1 MSWRKN
7 VKDMNLW
14 VWYVVAHEVKYVVG
28 HWVNFKDLF
37 GLGDFGKD
45 GKKSRRKYERK
56 WLGGGFG

>member
-1 MSWRKN
+1 MNLRKN

-56 WLGGGFG
+56 